1 MPTAAPPGL
10 DFCYF
15 DLVGAMCEATD
26 VSGQYALH
34 SFLVGQRL
42 FRGGTFAPRSEN
54 QMVSSITVC
63 RAKVSTDIPATL
75 RACNKTPSRSASRY
89 NFRLAV

>member
-1 MPTAAPPGL
+1 MAAPPGL

-15 DLVGAMCEATD
+15 DLVGAMCGATD
-26 VSGQYALH
+26 VSGQHALP

-54 QMVSSITVC
+54 QMVSSITGLPGQSERRNSCHSKSV
-63 RAKVSTDIPATL
+63 
-75 RACNKTPSRSASRY
+75 
-89 NFRLAV
+89 